1 MKIRL
6 LAIGLSLCFSVHAQ
20 VFHDPEIPQM
30 ERRSQG
36 KLLDPRSAALRAN
49 ATTNFNVTYYRCEWE
64 VDPAVNYIKGK
75 VTAHFTMNAIGNSI
89 GLDLVDVLTV
99 SSVTKSG
106 IPLAFSQANNTLTI
120 NFQSP
125 VAAAVTDSVTISYEG
140 APPTANGSFVAATHG
155 PTTTPVIWTL
165 SEPYGSRD
173 WWPCK
178 NGLDDKAD
186 SVDIYITHPIA
197 YKAAANGMLQS
208 ETPVAGS
215 KTRTHWKHRY
225 AIASYLVCFAV
236 TNYSVFD
243 NSVMISGTN
252 VPVKTF
258 CYPESQVAFQAG
270 TQNTLNAMVLF
281 SSLFGD
287 YPFKNEK
294 YGHVQFGWGGGMEH
308 QTCSFMVNLGE
319 GLVAHELGHQW
330 FGNKITCG
338 TWQDI
343 WLNEGFATHL
353 ASIYMENKYPANTNV
368 NRVNEINTIT
378 SQPGG
383 SVWVDNVNDV
393 NRIFSNRLSYLK
405 GSHLLYMLRWIL
417 GDATFFTA
425 VQSYINDPALAYGF
439 ATTANLKSHLEAASG
454 KNLTYFFDQWF
465 TGQGYPSYQV
475 EWYPTGNNVE
485 IKLSQTQSHASVA
498 FFQLPVPL
506 LFRNPGT
513 GQQKLVVLDNT
524 TNGQIFTDNLGF
536 EATEV
541 VFDPDAWL
549 ITRNNTLTKTS
560 GPLPVIFSSFEVG
573 CAGAFAHITWET
585 AEEVNADYFEIQK
598 STDVLQWESIG
609 TVNAMGNSKVMQAYS
624 FDDPVVSENRNYY
637 RIIEHDVD
645 GKTQQT
651 SVRAVVCEAKGESI
665 SVYPNPVKS
674 TLQINIPN
682 GKDLTGSIVITSVS
696 GKSYEFGLDKINTLN
711 HRKTID
717 VSELPTGLYVL
728 TIQMKMNNLPKYF
741 KFLKE

>member
-6 LAIGLSLCFSVHAQ
+6 LIVCLILCLHAHAQ
-20 VFHDPEIPQM
+20 VFHDPEIAQM
-30 ERRSQG
+30 EGRSHS
-36 KLLDPRSAALRAN
+36 KLLDSRSAALRTN
-49 ATTNFNVTYYRCEWE
+49 ASTNFNVSYYRCEWE

-75 VTAHFTMNAIGNSI
+75 VTTHFVMNATGTTIE
-89 GLDLVDVLTV
+89 LDLVDALTV
-99 SSVTKSG
+99 SSVSKSG
-106 IPLAFSQANNTLTI
+106 VPVAFTQANNTLSI
-120 NFQSP
+120 DFPSP
-125 VAAAVTDSVTISYEG
+125 VAATTKDSVTIHYEG
-140 APPTANGSFVAATHG
+140 APPVAGGAFVASIHG
-155 PTTTPVIWTL
+155 PSNTPVIWTL

-186 SVDIYITHPIA
+186 SVDIYITHPSA
-197 YKAAANGMLQS
+197 YKAASNGLLQG
-208 ETPVAGS
+208 ETLIAGN
-215 KTRTHWKHRY
+215 KIRTHWKHRY

-243 NSVMISGTN
+243 NSVVIGGTN

-258 CYPESQVAFQAG
+258 CYPESQGAFQAG
-270 TQNTLNAMVLF
+270 TQNTLDAMVLF
-281 SSLFGD
+281 SNLFGD

-308 QTCSFMVNLGE
+308 QTCSFMVHLGE
-319 GLVAHELGHQW
+319 GLVAHELAHQW

-338 TWQDI
+338 SWQDI

-353 ASIYMENKYPANTNV
+353 ASIYTENKYPVNAKV
-368 NRVNEINTIT
+368 NRLAEINNIT
-378 SQPGG
+378 SQPAG

-393 NRIFSNRLSYLK
+393 SRIFSNRLSYLK

-425 VQSYINDPALAYGF
+425 IQNYINDPALAYGF
-439 ATTANLKSHLEAASG
+439 ATTANLKSHLENASG

-485 IKLSQTQSHASVA
+485 IKLSQTQSHASVP
-498 FFQLPVPL
+498 FFRLPVPL

-513 GQQKLVVLDNT
+513 GQEKLVVLDHT
-524 TNGQIFTDNLGF
+524 FSGQVFADNLGF

-541 VFDPDAWL
+541 VFDPEAWL

-560 GPLPVIFSSFEVG
+560 GPLPVVFGSFEVA
-573 CAGAFAHITWET
+573 CAGPFAQLTWET
-585 AEEVNADYFEIQK
+585 TEETNADYFEIQK
-598 STDVLQWESIG
+598 SHNALQWE
-609 TVNAMGNSKVMQAYS
+609 TVGNVEAVGNSKVRQTYT
-624 FDDPVVSENRNYY
+624 FDDTTAAEKGIYY
-637 RIIEHDVD
+637 RIVEHDFD
-645 GKTQQT
+645 GRTQYT
-651 SVRAVVCEAKGESI
+651 SIRKSTCGPGSEGVFI
-665 SVYPNPVKS
+665 YPNPVNL
-674 TLQINIPN
+674 TLQIHTQDWKEAIQ
-682 GKDLTGSIVITSVS
+682 SINITSAS
-696 GKSYEFGLDKINTLN
+696 GISYQLKAEQAEGFNQYK
-711 HRKTID
+711 KID
-717 VSELPTGLYVL
+717 VSNLPAGLYIL
-728 TIQMKMNNLPKYF
+728 GIQMQKSMKYL